1 MYDVR
6 GLFEISQVIV
16 RPTKNENGREKKR
29 KEMKRNKNRKIKN
42 DFTFS
47 LTAIS
52 LGRGYSEG
60 LEGKTVFLLR
70 TK

>member
-1 MYDVR
+1 M
-6 GLFEISQVIV
+6 
-16 RPTKNENGREKKR
+16 EKKR
-29 KEMKRNKNRKIKN
+29 KEKTDRRKEKN

-60 LEGKTVFLLR
+60 LEGKTVFYYEQNNGLKRL
-70 TK
+70 

>member
-1 MYDVR
+1 M
-6 GLFEISQVIV
+6 
-16 RPTKNENGREKKR
+16 EKKR
-29 KEMKRNKNRKIKN
+29 KEKKRKNRQTKIKN